1 MSRVVPWLRN
11 HMLDVAAELPLAW
24 SERALWRLAAR
35 VDVRPLHTAQR
46 VADAYG
52 LDDAAR
58 ERWCRRAW
66 WGAKMGEVL
75 WRRVERRPHE
85 VNALVRGVELAQVD
99 RALGEGRGVML
110 AAAHHGPLQ
119 VGITFIRARYREA
132 LFLLREPRRLRGANV
147 LDVGDGANRAA
158 ALVEARRHLRRGG
171 LVYVAPD
178 GVSGIASGAMVSL
191 PLRGGVVAMARGTAT
206 LARLA
211 GVATIP
217 MTAAWRDGHIVV
229 TSGAEMPAPRDAAAE
244 RDWLATYLAQ
254 VDDWTRSLP
263 PENVR
268 LYGSIFERW
277 QNP

>member
-1 MSRVVPWLRN
+1 
-11 HMLDVAAELPLAW
+11 
-24 SERALWRLAAR
+24 
-35 VDVRPLHTAQR
+35 
-46 VADAYG
+46 
-52 LDDAAR
+52 
-58 ERWCRRAW
+58 
-66 WGAKMGEVL
+66 MGEVL

-99 RALGEGRGVML
+99 RALAEGRGVML

-191 PLRGGVVAMARGTAT
+191 LAQADGRTRVVVDGSGRVSWMSTRAEALLARRFAGRLPEVVLATARRAAAFERGRSDEMLPALMMQPGPGATAT
-206 LARLA
+206 AR
-211 GVATIP
+211 P
-217 MTAAWRDGHIVV
+217 
-229 TSGAEMPAPRDAAAE
+229 SGTGSWGRAISR
-244 RDWLATYLAQ
+244 R
-254 VDDWTRSLP
+254 WT
-263 PENVR
+263 
-268 LYGSIFERW
+268 
-277 QNP
+277 